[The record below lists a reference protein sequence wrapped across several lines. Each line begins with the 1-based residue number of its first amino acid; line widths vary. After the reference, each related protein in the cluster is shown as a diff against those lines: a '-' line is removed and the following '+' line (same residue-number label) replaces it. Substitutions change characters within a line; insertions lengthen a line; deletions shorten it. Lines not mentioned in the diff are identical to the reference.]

1 MKIHEYQAKDIIA
14 GYGISIPEGR
24 VAETAEQARDAAAAI
39 GCPVVVK
46 AQVHAGG
53 RGKAGGVKLV
63 NSPEEA
69 FGAAQ
74 QILALRIKDL
84 PVKKLYVTKAV
95 DIAEEF
101 YVGLTV
107 DRVSRRAAI
116 LVSRAG
122 GVDIEQAAEETPE
135 KIGRAL
141 IDPFIGVEPY
151 VLRQALYGGGFSADE
166 VKNITPMLAKLCR
179 CFLDK
184 DASMAEINPL
194 VKTKTGEYIALDAKI
209 DFDDNALY
217 RHAELN
223 EFKEESETD
232 ELEAE
237 AHAMGL
243 AYVRLDGEVGII
255 GNGAGL
261 VMATLDMV
269 AQAGLRAAN
278 FLDIGGGTRAEGV
291 ANSLKILLK
300 DPNVRGI
307 LINVFGGITRCDEVA
322 RGIIDGAKEV
332 DINVPIVIRLKGT
345 NGEQGREM
353 LQAEGYDI
361 AASGNE
367 AASRIVELIQA
378 GKN

>member
-1 MKIHEYQAKDIIA
+1 MKIHEYQAKEIIA
-14 GYGISIPEGR
+14 GYGISIPEGC
-24 VAETAEQARDAAAAI
+24 VAETAEQARAAAAAI

-63 NSPEEA
+63 KSPEEA
-69 FGAAQ
+69 FDAAQ

-84 PVKKLYVTKAV
+84 PVKKLYITKAV
-95 DIAEEF
+95 DIDEEF

-116 LVSRAG
+116 LVSREG
-122 GVDIEQAAEETPE
+122 GVDIEQVAGESPE

-141 IDPFIGVEPY
+141 IDPLIGVEPY
-151 VLRQALYGGGFSADE
+151 VLRQALYGGGFAPEE
-166 VKNITPMLAKLCR
+166 VKNITPILSKLCC
-179 CFLDK
+179 CFIEK

-194 VKTKTGEYIALDAKI
+194 VKTPAGEYIALDAKI
-209 DFDDNALY
+209 EFDDNALY

-243 AYVRLDGEVGII
+243 AYVRLDGEVGVI

-291 ANSLKILLK
+291 ANSLKILL
-300 DPNVRGI
+300 
-307 LINVFGGITRCDEVA
+307 
-322 RGIIDGAKEV
+322 
-332 DINVPIVIRLKGT
+332 
-345 NGEQGREM
+345 
-353 LQAEGYDI
+353 
-361 AASGNE
+361 
-367 AASRIVELIQA
+367 
-378 GKN
+378 